1 MTTPR
6 SLPAR
11 VAALEARGL
20 PADGPLI
27 IEIAFLGAK
36 DGRPDGRRTDW
47 HAHVPAVVVN
57 GAQHAVGADETAHQA
72 VQRIAATLP
81 GAAIAYIPWEMPA

>member
-1 MTTPR
+1 MIRTSLR
-6 SLPAR
+6 SRLE
-11 VAALEARGL
+11 ALEARSV
-20 PADGPLI
+20 PADGLPVV
-27 IEIAFLGAK
+27 EIVFVGAK

-81 GAAIAYIPWEMPA
+81 GAAVAFVPWEVQA